1 MKTHHSRTEGT
12 GFTLAEVAVTLVIVG
27 ITLLL
32 VMEGLNS
39 SKMTAA
45 QSNSR
50 KIALELG
57 LLTIARVECGQ
68 FWEELDGLQGS
79 FSGTYAE
86 EGYEAFQWELIIGDD
101 EFTEYDERNRESAYF
116 DSYAHRRSQQQEY
129 EEDENLEQDAYG
141 ETGSTGGP
149 YERVTIR
156 VIYPKLID
164 QPNELVLERWIP
176 LDQVFGKSDEQI
188 DQQDSAS
195 ESEGGDGR

>member
-1 MKTHHSRTEGT
+1 VRLRSQSSARA

-45 QSNSR
+45 QSNNR

-57 LLTIARVECGQ
+57 LLTISRVECGQ
-68 FWEELDGLQGS
+68 FWEELDGLTGS
-79 FSGTYAE
+79 FTGTYAE

-101 EFTEYDERNRESAYF
+101 EFTEYEEQDGRDSPYF
-116 DSYAHRRSQQQEY
+116 DSFAHRRYQQQEY
-129 EEDENLEQDAYG
+129 EDDENLEEEAYG

-156 VIYPKLID
+156 VIYPKLTN
-164 QPNELVLERWIP
+164 QSNELVLERWIP
-176 LDQVFGKSDEQI
+176 LDQVFGRSDEQI
-188 DQQDSAS
+188 AADLGSGDG
-195 ESEGGDGR
+195 GGDGR